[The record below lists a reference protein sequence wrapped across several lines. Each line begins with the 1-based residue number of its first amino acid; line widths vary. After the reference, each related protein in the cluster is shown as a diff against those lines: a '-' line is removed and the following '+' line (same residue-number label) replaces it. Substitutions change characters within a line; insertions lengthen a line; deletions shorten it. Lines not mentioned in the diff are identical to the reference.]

1 MLESMNQYKGMSL
14 FFVRLAVGIVFL
26 VHGVGKLFNV
36 GPTAMGLSGFSGF
49 LSSLGVP
56 AASFAAIVV
65 ALVETLGGLLIL
77 LGLWTRVAA
86 LLLAINM
93 GVAILLVHIGKGF
106 SVGNGGYEFALVLFL
121 SALALLVGGAGEKWA
136 LDEKL

>member
-1 MLESMNQYKGMSL
+1 MLESLDKYKGTSL

-26 VHGVGKLFNV
+26 VHGIGKLFNI

-49 LSSLGVP
+49 LTSLGIP
-56 AASFAAIVV
+56 AASFAALVV
-65 ALVETLGGLLIL
+65 ALVETLGGLLVL

-93 GVAILLVHIGKGF
+93 FVAIVLVHISKGF
-106 SVGNGGYEFALVLFL
+106 SAASGGYEFALVLLL
-121 SALALLVGGAGEKWA
+121 SALALLCGGAGEKWA
-136 LDEKL
+136 MDKN